1 MKKPR
6 EIKRLNLSRETLAT
20 LDRLEGTQLEKA
32 AGGLTA
38 SSCRPHCT
46 CFGG

>member
-6 EIKRLNLSRETLAT
+6 EIKRLTLGRETLAK
-20 LDRLEGTQLEKA
+20 LDGLQGAQLEKA

-38 SSCRPHCT
+38 SSCFPHCT
-46 CFGG
+46 CF